1 MISISPKADVEEPCC
16 DFDKSTGQGRVVWRK
31 ITESNCHRCQWTGFQ
46 VQLASKASI
55 FQNCGA
61 GRENRTLTLSL
72 ARTQATITSY
82 PQKLGGNGEIRTLG
96 THYCVRQVS
105 NLLPSSTRPRF
116 QCCYYIFKLDTSQSK
131 SGTASSLRAVRF
143 NTRSPPV
150 TYLDDD

>member
-1 MISISPKADVEEPCC
+1 MITFIGLVGCQAHTGAETKRSRVRSFFIKIFSHAETRCSKKPCC
-16 DFDKSTGQGRVVWRK
+16 DFNKSTRQSRVAWRK

-105 NLLPSSTRPRF
+105 NLLPSTTRPRF
-116 QCCYYIFKLDTSQSK
+116 LVVI
-131 SGTASSLRAVRF
+131 VII
-143 NTRSPPV
+143 
-150 TYLDDD
+150 